1 MGGFMSSLS
10 AKSAY
15 MLMYVRESHATSV
28 FDKSGLSSLVSTEVQ
43 AAVRADL
50 PASLPQA
57 FTIALPH
64 GRGVMPKAGEG
75 DVGGGKGKEKE
86 KEGEGE
92 GRKLRGLLVGVTV
105 PDAENAT
112 VNDLIR
118 LLLEQCE
125 ANGQPLVPPTPDEYW
140 GGVPPPWEGYEPD
153 LQLVLTSVKNNV
165 VNFFYDNEDHPL
177 NQVMILSSNP
187 EILMCIFWKS

>member
-1 MGGFMSSLS
+1 MGGFMGSLS

-28 FDKSGLSSLVSTEVQ
+28 FDKSGLSSLVSNEVQ
-43 AAVRADL
+43 AAVRDDL

-64 GRGVMPKAGEG
+64 GRGVMSKAGEG
-75 DVGGGKGKEKE
+75 EGGGGEGKE
-86 KEGEGE
+86 KEGERA
-92 GRKLRGLLVGVTV
+92 GRKVRGLLVGVTV

-112 VNDLIR
+112 VKDLLR
-118 LLLEQCE
+118 LLIEQCE
-125 ANGQPLVPPTPDEYW
+125 ANGQPLSPPTPDEYW

-153 LQLVLTSVKNNV
+153 LRLVLTSVKNNV

-177 NQVMILSSNP
+177 SQVMILSRDP
-187 EILMCIFWKS
+187 ENLLFV